1 MTKQFFKTVLAG
13 IMVGL
18 ALFMMPF
25 FLLRIFLFFMLIA
38 GAFRLLGFG
47 RHRREMRY
55 AFAQKYQNMS
65 EDERKVFR
73 QKWGNRCCGYDAHQM
88 PSTPTNEETK

>member
-1 MTKQFFKTVLAG
+1 MTKQFLKTVLAG

-38 GAFRLLGFG
+38 AAFRLLGFG
-47 RHRREMRY
+47 RYRREMRY
-55 AFAQKYQNMS
+55 AFAQRYQNMS
-65 EDERKVFR
+65 EDERKAFK
-73 QKWGNRCCGYDAHQM
+73 QKWGNRCCSYPEHETPFT
-88 PSTPTNEETK
+88 PSTEETK